1 MGKCNFLCIFF
12 NGSTEVMEFQMYAS
26 SLQHL
31 YDTCYLAYEY
41 YVMVTVM

>member
-1 MGKCNFLCIFF
+1 MEAQRSWNFKDI
-12 NGSTEVMEFQMYAS
+12 QMYAS
-26 SLQHL
+26 SLQHV